1 MSGGKTKKSGD
12 RSHNPNPTFTTE
24 TRRHGVT
31 EKNSGKKKVKSK
43 TKIENPRTA
52 ENIEKSSRAMES
64 GNRGRE
70 DLGRF

>member
-52 ENIEKSSRAMES
+52 ENIEKSWVRV